1 MPEAVARHRV
11 VLLAL
16 AASAAMHAAVFVS
29 IPARFDAPDEPPE
42 AAYSATLEAAT
53 AQAAPAPK
61 PAAKPAP
68 KRVHKPRPRIAPPPP
83 PPPPVLAAAT
93 PQPEL
98 PQAVLP
104 PPAVD
109 PLPQAVP
116 DDEDEVA
123 DAVEKEILAAAQP
136 AAPVPALEPPKFPVD
151 ALPSRLSITYA
162 LTSSFA
168 DGRAV
173 YEWSRDGDRYDITSE
188 AQAVGF
194 FTLFLEGRI
203 RQESNGTVT
212 PDGLRPERFVEHRPN
227 VEDEGLEFDWEA
239 KKVTFDRGSS
249 GKRTDS
255 ITGNAVDWLSMI
267 FQLAH
272 VPPSGDAFDLQVFTQ
287 RKFYK
292 FHLSILGLEEI
303 EIPIGKVRALHLRHV
318 DPEDGKEVDVWLG
331 IDQHYL
337 PVKLRYPVAKMRIMV
352 EQSAARITER

>member
-11 VLLAL
+11 VLVAL
-16 AASAAMHAAVFVS
+16 AASAAIHAAVFVS
-29 IPARFDAPDEPPE
+29 IPARFDVPDEPPE
-42 AAYSATLEAAT
+42 ATYSATLESAP
-53 AQAAPAPK
+53 AQAVPAPK
-61 PAAKPAP
+61 PAAKPAA

-83 PPPPVLAAAT
+83 PPPVLAAAT
-93 PQPEL
+93 PEPDL

-109 PLPQAVP
+109 PLPQPLPV
-116 DDEDEVA
+116 DEDEVA
-123 DAVEKEILAAAQP
+123 DAVQKEILASAPP
-136 AAPVPALEPPKFPVD
+136 AAPIPALEPPKFPVD

-168 DGRAV
+168 DGQAV
-173 YEWSRDGDRYDITSE
+173 YEWSRDGDRYEITSE
-188 AQAVGF
+188 AHAEGF

-203 RQESNGTVT
+203 RQESSGTVT
-212 PDGLRPERFVEHRPN
+212 PEGLRPERFVEHRPN
-227 VEDEGLEFDWEA
+227 TDDEGLEFDWPA
-239 KKVTFDRGSS
+239 KKVTFDRGSA
-249 GKRTDS
+249 GKRTGT

-292 FHLSILGLEEI
+292 FHLAILGVEEI

-318 DPEDGKEVDVWLG
+318 DPEDNSVVDVWLG
-331 IDQHYL
+331 VDQHNL
-337 PVKLRYPVAKMRIMV
+337 PVKLRYPVARNRV
-352 EQSAARITER
+352 TVTQVATDITER